1 MITKIKNGKII
12 LPDGLLEGYSLYFE
26 NGKITDITTEEL
38 PFDNQIDAKGN
49 FVSAGFIDV
58 HLHGGGG
65 YDFMDGGVD
74 AIINAANFHLKTGTT
89 SLMPTSLSCST
100 EVLVDFLKDLKVAQK
115 SDKLKGTILGA
126 HLEGPYF
133 SQNQAGAQNP
143 EYIIPPKK
151 SDYGMI
157 LEKFSDVICRWSF
170 APELEGA
177 KEFCET
183 LVKYGVYPSVAHSDA
198 VYEEVKEVYES
209 GCKTVTHLYS
219 GMSTITR
226 HDGYRK
232 LGVIESAYLLD
243 GMAVEIIAD
252 GKHLP
257 AELLQMIVKCKPHDK
272 ICLVTDAMRA
282 AGTGVSESFLGRKG
296 EETPCVIDD
305 SVAKLPDKTSF
316 AGSVATADRLV
327 RTMVKDAELDVVTA
341 VAMMTSVPA
350 KIFGI
355 KGKGV
360 LKKGFDA
367 DVIIFDNNIE
377 IKKVISG
384 GKEVGNQ
391 NL

>member
-12 LPDGLLEGYSLYFE
+12 SPDGVIEGYSLYFE
-26 NGKITDITTEEL
+26 DGKITDTTAENL
-38 PFDNQIDAKGN
+38 PFDCEIDADGD

-65 YDFMDGGVD
+65 YDFMDGGVE
-74 AIINAANFHLKTGTT
+74 AIVNAANFHLKTGTT
-89 SLMPTSLSCST
+89 SLMPTSLSSST
-100 EVLVDFLKDLKVAQK
+100 EVLIDFLKDLKTAK
-115 SDKLKGTILGA
+115 ESKELKGTILGA

-133 SQNQAGAQNP
+133 SKSQAGAQNP

-151 SDYGMI
+151 SDYEMI
-157 LEKFSDVICRWSF
+157 LKDYSDIICRWSF
-170 APELEGA
+170 APELERT

-198 VYEEVKEVYES
+198 TFEDVKKVYDS

-232 LGVIESAYLLD
+232 LGVIESAYLED
-243 GMAVEIIAD
+243 DMYVEIIAD

-257 AELLQMIVKCKPHDK
+257 RELLQMIVKCKPQDK

-282 AGTGVSESFLGRKG
+282 AGTNVSESFLGKKG
-296 EETPCVIDD
+296 EEMPCIIDD
-305 SVAKLPDKTSF
+305 DVAKLPDKTSF
-316 AGSVATADRLV
+316 AGSIATADRLV
-327 RTMVKDAELDVVTA
+327 RTMVNEAGLTVETA
-341 VAMMTSVPA
+341 VSMMTSVPA
-350 KIFGI
+350 KTFNI
-355 KGKGV
+355 KGKGE

-367 DVIIFDNNIE
+367 DIIIFDNNIK

-384 GKEVGNQ
+384 GKEIGN
-391 NL
+391 